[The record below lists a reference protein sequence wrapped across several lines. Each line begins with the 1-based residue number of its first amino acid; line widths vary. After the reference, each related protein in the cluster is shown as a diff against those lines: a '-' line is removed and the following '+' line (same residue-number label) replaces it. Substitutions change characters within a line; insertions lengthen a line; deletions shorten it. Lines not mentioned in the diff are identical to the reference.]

1 MRVLEKK
8 FNDPSYFSK
17 GYKRTPGIAHGDA
30 FQIQTDADVE
40 IDAYDLIQ
48 CQPERL
54 PLSMAQQVRRMNKEI
69 PPLFGQ
75 ILKQPKFDQKFDT
88 QLEINARVKKKTQ
101 QIDALKASG
110 LTLKEIQQ
118 EAEGGSAI
126 IDFLKDHDRKTKEK
140 AAVQRVIDKNE
151 RKLKHEQDEV
161 NGNLDMNYMQQKVLL
176 QGTKAPV
183 LDRFDAKKYSVTQK
197 GAVSFNGMQSRRQMS
212 KHGHH
217 IDLIANKGK
226 TRTCEISSKAT
237 KLNEKTMPRTDTGS
251 VRYARSTG
259 RKNNY
264 LIRSND
270 RFKNIVAENNKLDY
284 MTQNFCKSK
293 PANRKQQTS
302 ASAARM

>member
-1 MRVLEKK
+1 M
-8 FNDPSYFSK
+8 
-17 GYKRTPGIAHGDA
+17 T
-30 FQIQTDADVE
+30 
-40 IDAYDLIQ
+40 
-48 CQPERL
+48 
-54 PLSMAQQVRRMNKEI
+54 QQVRRMNKEI

-88 QLEINARVKKKTQ
+88 QLEVNARVKKKTQ

-126 IDFLKDHDRKTKEK
+126 IDFLKEHDRKTKEK
-140 AAVQRVIDKNE
+140 AAVQKVIDKNE
-151 RKLKHEQDEV
+151 RKLQLEQDEI
-161 NGNLDMNYMQQKVLL
+161 NGKLGINFMQQKVLL

-183 LDRFDAKKYSVTQK
+183 LDSFATKKHSVTQK

-212 KHGHH
+212 KHGHY
-217 IDLIANKGK
+217 IDEVAIKGK

-237 KLNEKTMPRTDTGS
+237 KLSEKTMPRTDTGS

-264 LIRSND
+264 LIKSND
-270 RFKNIVAENNKLDY
+270 RFKNIVADNNKLDY
-284 MTQNFCKSK
+284 MTQNFCRK
-293 PANRKQQTS
+293 PVNRKQTS
-302 ASAARM
+302 ASAAGR